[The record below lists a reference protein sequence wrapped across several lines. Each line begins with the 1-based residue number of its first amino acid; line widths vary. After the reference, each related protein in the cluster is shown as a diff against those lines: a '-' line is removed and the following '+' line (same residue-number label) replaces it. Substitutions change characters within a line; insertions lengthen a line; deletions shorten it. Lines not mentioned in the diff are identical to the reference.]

1 MLFPVV
7 FFSIFIMYLFFFFF
21 QLFIIAVFHSTD
33 QLL

>member
-7 FFSIFIMYLFFFFF
+7 FFSIFIMYLFFFF